1 MRIRKRKWV
10 EAELEQCDFFVKEPE
25 MNKGKW
31 NTLLQKEQPIYLEL
45 GCGKGSF
52 ASQFGIKNPDIN
64 LIAVD
69 IKNDMLGLAKR
80 KIEKVYNEKPVQN
93 ILLVCKNVEKIEDLF
108 SKQDKITRI
117 YINFCNPWPRKKH
130 KKRRLTHIRQLE
142 HYKTFL
148 LPGSKIYF
156 KTDDDE
162 LFEETLMYLD
172 EAGFE
177 VDKITRD
184 LHSENMPENIITEHE
199 TMFSEQGI
207 KIKFLIA
214 TYKE

>member
-1 MRIRKRKWV
+1 MKDQARQR
-10 EAELEQCDFFVKEPE
+10 
-25 MNKGKW
+25 
-31 NTLLQKEQPIYLEL
+31 T
-45 GCGKGSF
+45 
-52 ASQFGIKNPDIN
+52 
-64 LIAVD
+64 
-69 IKNDMLGLAKR
+69 AKR

-148 LPGSKIYF
+148 LPGRKIYF